1 MNKVQQA
8 VSQLLTT
15 AQVGVGIAKG
25 YQTAKEKEARELERE
40 QAIATEKAEK
50 EAKIEAKEK
59 EKAQKEEAKTQA
71 QAQKE
76 KAIAEKKRGEEDALI
91 KESVMRASLEKS
103 GVRAEDIEKF
113 IQREKLGALNP
124 RSPMRN
130 AKGKTLFTEGT
141 TMRRIANMSLA
152 GATLDK
158 YQTDESL
165 RQRLLSLGRSPKG
178 IAKNLLTAETGGNK

>member
-25 YQTAKEKEARELERE
+25 YQTTKEKEAKELERE

-50 EAKIEAKEK
+50 EAKIEVKEK
-59 EKAQKEEAKTQA
+59 EKAQKEQ
-71 QAQKE
+71 
-76 KAIAEKKRGEEDALI
+76 AIAEKKRGEEDALI

-158 YQTDESL
+158 YQTDEAL